1 MPERTVRRERRRR
14 RRRVDH
20 LDIGHIVTRMNRVT
34 MMDNDAVQVVT
45 DRLSL
50 AVAILWLLGLL
61 FLLVVFSR

>member
-1 MPERTVRRERRRR
+1 MPERISEEGETRR
-14 RRRVDH
+14 RRRVHH

-61 FLLVVFSR
+61 FLLAVFSR